1 MTRSTPLTELSRPNS
16 SSTSVSSTNIQQ
28 SRSPPPPPPQKVNQ
42 NSKPS
47 VSFFDENDAEIMDK
61 EDEFDIEKIINERN
75 QENIENIGFV
85 ERNTTSSNGIKSLQD
100 QIEFL
105 KNEIIDAKRSNI
117 DHTVDDSVKTSGV
130 INKDNMESI
139 LGYLKKFDWKM
150 YGLIFLLNLIVYSNQ
165 VNEILIEKL
174 EDTRFID
181 YIFVLKALLSVV
193 FLIIISK
200 IV

>member
-1 MTRSTPLTELSRPNS
+1 MTRSTPLTELSRPTS
-16 SSTSVSSTNIQQ
+16 SSTPVSSTNMQQ
-28 SRSPPPPPPQKVNQ
+28 SRGQSPPPQKVNQ

-85 ERNTTSSNGIKSLQD
+85 ERNTTSSNGIKSLQN

-105 KNEIIDAKRSNI
+105 KNEIIEAKRSNI
-117 DHTVDDSVKTSGV
+117 DHTVNDSVKTSGV
-130 INKDNMESI
+130 INKYNMESI

-165 VNEILIEKL
+165 VNESLIQKL
-174 EDTRFID
+174 EDTRFIN

-193 FLIIISK
+193 FLIIVSK
-200 IV
+200 FVQ